1 MMKFLLAVNYSTCRE
16 PRGDKSGSQGT
27 KSSPAS
33 VGLANKTLIKIGG
46 GRAADHLRG
55 LNSSKSGS
63 ATHRSA
69 EKN

>member
-33 VGLANKTLIKIGG
+33 VGLAVNNRT
-46 GRAADHLRG
+46 RPEAA
-55 LNSSKSGS
+55 
-63 ATHRSA
+63 APPT
-69 EKN
+69 